1 MNILLLNG
9 HGAGDSGATGNGYVE
24 EKLTRELAD
33 LVETRLKKYATVYR
47 YPKDRNAFMDVE
59 NGTFKSHL
67 PISYGSIGY
76 ALEIHFNAFKK
87 DETKDGRK
95 KGSEIY
101 VTTLENGITVE
112 QAIMR
117 GIGKYFPL
125 RDNDNV
131 FDGVK
136 RTNFLVIN
144 TLKNN
149 GVSGALLETCFI
161 DDADDMET
169 YQKNKNAIADAIVNG
184 IVSEFGLKASDGGS
198 TSKPTKPSNPKPT
211 TPNTKYKVGDT
222 VSINGVYTSSS
233 STAKLKPAKTSGKI
247 TNIIA
252 DAKNPYLLD
261 NGNLGWVNDGCI
273 TGKKGS
279 SSGNTS
285 KPKILKVGMKAK
297 PKKAVSYE
305 GVKLDSFVTKKYF
318 KVIEVK
324 GKRVVLGDGLNT
336 AFNIDNLTY

>member
-1 MNILLLNG
+1 MNILLMNG
-9 HGAGDSGATGNGYVE
+9 HGAGDSGATGCGYVE

-33 LVETRLKKYATVYR
+33 LVETRLKKYANVYR
-47 YPKDRNAFMDVE
+47 YPKERNAFKDVE
-59 NGTFKSHL
+59 KGTFKNYL
-67 PISYGSIGY
+67 PIAYGSIGY

-101 VTTLENGITVE
+101 VTSRENGITVE

-184 IVSEFGLKASDGGS
+184 IVSEFGLKASSGGS
-198 TSKPTKPSNPKPT
+198 KPSTPKPQPPKPST
-211 TPNTKYKVGDT
+211 GTKYKVGDT
-222 VSINGVYTSSS
+222 VNINGVYTSSS
-233 STAKLKPAKTSGKI
+233 SNSKLKPAKTSGKI
-247 TNIIA
+247 TKILTG
-252 DAKNPYLLD
+252 AKNPYLLD

-279 SSGNTS
+279 SSANAS
-285 KPKILKVGMKAK
+285 KPKTLKVGMKAK
-297 PKKAVSYE
+297 PKKAVSYD

>member
-9 HGAGDSGATGNGYVE
+9 HGAGDCGATGNGYVE

-33 LVETRLKKYATVYR
+33 LVENRLKKYANVYR
-47 YPKDRNAFMDVE
+47 YPKERNAFMDAE
-59 NGTFKSHL
+59 NGTFKNHL

-95 KGSEIY
+95 KGTECY
-101 VTTLENGITVE
+101 VTYSEKGITVE
-112 QAIMR
+112 QEFMKNLS
-117 GIGKYFPL
+117 KYFPL
-125 RDNDNV
+125 RDNDNI

-136 RTNFLVIN
+136 RTNFLVIQ

-161 DDADDMET
+161 DDADDMDT

-184 IVSEFGLKASDGGS
+184 IVAGFGLKASNGGS
-198 TSKPTKPSNPKPT
+198 TSKPSEPSKPSNPS
-211 TPNTKYKVGDT
+211 TKYKVGDT
-222 VSINGVYTSSS
+222 VNINGVYTSSS
-233 STAKLKPAKTSGKI
+233 SNSKLKPAKKSGKI
-247 TNIIA
+247 TKIA
-252 DAKNPYLLD
+252 TGAKNPYLLD
-261 NGNLGWVNDGCI
+261 DGNLGWVNDGCI

-279 SSGNTS
+279 SSENTS
-285 KPKILKVGMKAK
+285 KPKTLKVGMKAK
-297 PKKAVSYE
+297 PKKAVSYD